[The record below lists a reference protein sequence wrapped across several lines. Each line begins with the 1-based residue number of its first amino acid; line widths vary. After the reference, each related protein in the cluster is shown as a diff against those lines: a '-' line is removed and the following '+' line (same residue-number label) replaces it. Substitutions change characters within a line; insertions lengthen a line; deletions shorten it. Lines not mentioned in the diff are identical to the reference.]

1 MNTSAL
7 IPVVSQVIGG
17 QSVQTVDARAL
28 HAFLEVGKVFAN
40 WIKDRIEQYS
50 FEQGKDFEVFTSFGN
65 TTQGG
70 RNRKDYA
77 LTIETAKILAS
88 VEKNEKGR
96 QLLRF
101 MAARSVIT
109 PRELMDLI
117 ADVDL
122 PDAPD
127 LFVYAIREQDTG
139 HLKLGISKDPEER
152 LRQLQIANS
161 SRLEIVAIRPAPNR
175 FSDEAAI
182 HKLVGQ
188 YHIHGEWFDGRSLC
202 VLN

>member
-1 MNTSAL
+1 MNDI
-7 IPVVSQVIGG
+7 IPVVPSTING
-17 QSVQTVDARAL
+17 QSVQTVDARTL
-28 HAFLEVGKVFAN
+28 HGFLEVGSDFST
-40 WIKDRIEQYS
+40 WIKNRINTYGFVEGQ
-50 FEQGKDFEVFTSFGN
+50 DFFFREAESTEG
-65 TTQGG
+65 QGG
-70 RNRKDYA
+70 RPAKEYA
-77 LTIETAKILAS
+77 MTLDMAKILAS
-88 VEKNEKGR
+88 VEKNEKGK

-101 MAARSVIT
+101 MSARSVIT

-182 HKLVGQ
+182 HKLAGQ
-188 YHIHGEWFDGRSLC
+188 YRIHGEWFDGRALC

>member
-1 MNTSAL
+1 MNEI
-7 IPVVSQVIGG
+7 IPVVPSTING
-17 QSVQTVDARAL
+17 QSVQTVDARTL
-28 HAFLEVGKVFAN
+28 HSFLEVDTRFNDWVN
-40 WIKDRIEQYS
+40 RRIDEYGFTQDIDYVVILNYDYS
-50 FEQGKDFEVFTSFGN
+50 PP
-65 TTQGG
+65 
-70 RNRKDYA
+70 RKDYA
-77 LTIETAKILAS
+77 LTIEAARAIAS
-88 VEKNEKGR
+88 AEKNEKGK
-96 QLLRF
+96 QFLRF

-182 HKLVGQ
+182 HKLAGQ
-188 YHIHGEWFDGRSLC
+188 YRIHGEWFDGRALC

>member
-1 MNTSAL
+1 MNEI
-7 IPVVSQVIGG
+7 IPVVPSTING

-28 HAFLEVGKVFAN
+28 HEFLEVGRDFSS
-40 WIKDRIEQYS
+40 WIKDRIDTYGFVEGQ
-50 FEQGKDFEVFTSFGN
+50 DFFFRESESTEGR
-65 TTQGG
+65 GG
-70 RNRKDYA
+70 HNRKDYA
-77 LTIETAKILAS
+77 LTIEAARAIAS
-88 VEKNEKGR
+88 AEKNEKGK
-96 QLLRF
+96 QFLRF

-182 HKLVGQ
+182 HKLAGQ
-188 YHIHGEWFDGRSLC
+188 YRIHGEWFDGRALC

>member
-65 TTQGG
+65 TPQGG